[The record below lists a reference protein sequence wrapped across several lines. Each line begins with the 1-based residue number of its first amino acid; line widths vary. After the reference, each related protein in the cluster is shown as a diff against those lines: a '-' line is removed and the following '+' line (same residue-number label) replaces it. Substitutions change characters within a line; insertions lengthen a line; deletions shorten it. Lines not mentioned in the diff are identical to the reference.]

1 VTPDYG
7 LDAPGLVRSFAQMG
21 GAAAAAMVLFVF
33 LGAIAAV
40 VLSALVAIPFL
51 ATAAAMVRSSRRG
64 KLVERDRL
72 LDGLQLRGDDAV
84 LDVGCGRG
92 LLLVGAARRLDAGGH
107 AVGIDIWSP
116 RDLSGNSSEAALRNA
131 DIEGVADRVEV
142 VDGDM
147 LELPF
152 PDASFDCVV
161 SSLAVHNVGGEEDR
175 HTACLEMAR
184 VLRPAGRVAVLDLSA
199 TQEYVRAFEEAGL
212 EAVQRSGQRWR
223 MYPPTRLVT
232 ARKPG

>member
-1 VTPDYG
+1 MTADYG
-7 LDAPGLVRSFAQMG
+7 LDAPLLVRTFAKMG
-21 GAAAAAMVLFVF
+21 ATAAAAVVLFAF

-40 VLSALVAIPFL
+40 VLCALCAVPFL
-51 ATAAAMVRSSRRG
+51 ATSAAMVHSSRRG
-64 KLVERDRL
+64 KLIERDRL
-72 LDGLQLRGDDAV
+72 LDGLALRGDETV

-92 LLLVGAARRLDAGGH
+92 LLLIGAARRLDAGR
-107 AVGIDIWSP
+107 AVGIDIWSS
-116 RDLSGNSSEAALRNA
+116 RDHRGNSREATLHNA
-131 DIEGVADRVEV
+131 DVERVADRVEI

-161 SSLAVHNVGGEEDR
+161 SSLAVHNEPDAEDR
-175 HTACLEMAR
+175 HTACMEMVR
-184 VLRPAGRVAVLDLSA
+184 VLRPGGRVAVLDLSA
-199 TQEYVRAFEEAGL
+199 TQEYAQAFEEAGL
-212 EAVQRSGQRWR
+212 EAVQRSGRRWR

>member
-1 VTPDYG
+1 VTADYG

-21 GAAAAAMVLFVF
+21 GAAAAAVVLFAF

-40 VLSALVAIPFL
+40 VLAALVAIPFL
-51 ATAAAMVRSSRRG
+51 ATAAAMVHSSRRG
-64 KLVERDRL
+64 KLIERDRL
-72 LDGLQLRGDDAV
+72 LDGLALRGDEAV

-92 LLLVGAARRLDAGGH
+92 LLLIGAARRLEGGR
-107 AVGIDIWSP
+107 AVGIDIWSSG
-116 RDLSGNSSEAALRNA
+116 DQSGNSREATLHNA
-131 DIEGVADRVEV
+131 EVEGVADRVEV

-161 SSLAVHNVGGEEDR
+161 SSLAVHNEPEAQDR
-175 HTACLEMAR
+175 HTACLEMVR
-184 VLRPAGRVAVLDLSA
+184 VLRPGGRVAVLDLSA
-199 TQEYVRAFEEAGL
+199 TQQYAQAFEEAGL
-212 EAVQRSGQRWR
+212 EAVQRSGRRWR
-223 MYPPTRLVT
+223 MYPPPRLVT

>member
-1 VTPDYG
+1 VTADYG

-21 GAAAAAMVLFVF
+21 GAAAAAAVLFAF
-33 LGAIAAV
+33 LGSIAAV
-40 VLSALVAIPFL
+40 VLAALVAIPFV
-51 ATAAAMVRSSRRG
+51 ATAAAMVHSSRRG
-64 KLVERDRL
+64 KLTERDRL
-72 LDGLQLRGDDAV
+72 LDGLALRGDEAV

-92 LLLVGAARRLDAGGH
+92 LLLIGAARRLEGGR
-107 AVGIDIWSP
+107 AVGIDIWSS
-116 RDLSGNSSEAALRNA
+116 RDQSGNSREATLHNA
-131 DIEGVADRVEV
+131 EAEGVTDRVEV

-161 SSLAVHNVGGEEDR
+161 SSLAVHNEPDAEDR
-175 HTACLEMAR
+175 HTACTEMVR
-184 VLRPAGRVAVLDLSA
+184 VLRPGGRVAVLDVSA
-199 TQEYVRAFEEAGL
+199 TQEYAQAFEGAGL
-212 EAVQRSGQRWR
+212 EAVQRSGRRWR

>member
-1 VTPDYG
+1 VTADYG
-7 LDAPGLVRSFAQMG
+7 LDAPLLVRSFAQMG
-21 GAAAAAMVLFVF
+21 GAAAAAVVLFAF

-40 VLSALVAIPFL
+40 VLAALVAIPFL
-51 ATAAAMVRSSRRG
+51 ATAAAMRRSSRRG
-64 KLVERDRL
+64 KLVERDQL
-72 LDGLQLRGDDAV
+72 LDGLALRGDETV

-92 LLLVGAARRLDAGGH
+92 LLLIGAARRLDRGR
-107 AVGIDIWSP
+107 AVGIDIWSS
-116 RDLSGNSSEAALRNA
+116 RDLSGNSREAALHNA
-131 DIEGVADRVEV
+131 EVEGVADRVEV

-161 SSLAVHNVGGEEDR
+161 SSLAVHNEPEAEDR
-175 HTACLEMAR
+175 HTACLEMVR
-184 VLRPAGRVAVLDLSA
+184 VLRPGGRVAVLDISA
-199 TQEYVRAFEEAGL
+199 TQQYAQTFEEAGL

-223 MYPPTRLVT
+223 MYPPARLVT